1 MARYAWQVTL
11 IGSKI
16 SARNKK
22 LKVSLCTKKLSK
34 MKLAHTKPK
43 MRLKVNIR
51 RKNRPSLCLARKK
64 VIPVVKLAESL
75 VLNFLRIAILLLHLQ
90 TKILKRTTG
99 IKMTQ

>member
-1 MARYAWQVTL
+1 MARYAWQVIS
-11 IGSKI
+11 IGNKI
-16 SARNKK
+16 SARNTK
-22 LKVSLCTKKLSK
+22 LKVSLCTKKPSK
-34 MKLAHTKPK
+34 MRLAHTKPRK
-43 MRLKVNIR
+43 RLKVNIR
-51 RKNRPSLCLARKK
+51 SKNRPLLCLALKK